1 LGGISLVNLERLTD
15 QLIIDEGLELKMY
28 HCSMGH
34 PTIGVGRNLSVG
46 ITDEEARYLLKNDI
60 ARVAGECMAE
70 FPWFSDLTEK
80 RREAIINL
88 VFNMGLSKF
97 KQFKKTISYIEQG
110 LFELAGTELLDS
122 NYARQVGNRSI
133 RVANML
139 ADG

>member
-1 LGGISLVNLERLTD
+1 DKL
-15 QLIIDEGLELKMY
+15 
-28 HCSMGH
+28 
-34 PTIGVGRNLSVG
+34 TIGVGRNLDDVG

-70 FPWFSDLTEK
+70 FTWFSDLTDQ

>member
-1 LGGISLVNLERLTD
+1 MINMERLTN
-15 QLIIDEGLELKMY
+15 QLIIDEGLKLKPY
-28 HCSMGH
+28 HCTSNKL
-34 PTIGVGRNLSVG
+34 TIGVGRNLDDVG
-46 ITDEEARYLLKNDI
+46 ITEGEAKFLLKNDI
-60 ARVAGECMAE
+60 SRVAGECMYE
-70 FPWFSDLTEK
+70 FDWFSGLSE
-80 RREAIINL
+80 RRKEAIINL

-122 NYARQVGNRSI
+122 NYAKQVGNRSI

>member
-1 LGGISLVNLERLTD
+1 MINMERLTN
-15 QLIIDEGLELKMY
+15 QLIIDEGLKLKPY
-28 HCSMGH
+28 HCTSNKL
-34 PTIGVGRNLSVG
+34 TIGVGRNLDDVG
-46 ITDEEARYLLKNDI
+46 ITEGEAKFLLKNDI
-60 ARVAGECMAE
+60 SRGAGECMYE
-70 FPWFSDLTEK
+70 FDWFSGLSE
-80 RREAIINL
+80 RRKEAIINL
-88 VFNMGLSKF
+88 VFNMGLTKF